1 MRINEKLR
9 RIYDEHYYSS
19 NIQYLRVS
27 IISLFFSVLR
37 KIPMIPDYYGKLMEV
52 SGVMLPFIRVHANY
66 LVNSH
71 SSSRISQENNIRNK
85 NECGKF
91 KTKGLL
97 TQFRTTEILLWLNK
111 NRPLYYCDLFN
122 TNAGQGHHL

>member
-37 KIPMIPDYYGKLMEV
+37 KIPVIPDYYGKLMEV
-52 SGVMLPFIRVHANY
+52 SGVMLPFYKSACK
-66 LVNSH
+66 LP
-71 SSSRISQENNIRNK
+71 
-85 NECGKF
+85 GKF
-91 KTKGLL
+91 P
-97 TQFRTTEILLWLNK
+97 F
-111 NRPLYYCDLFN
+111 LF
-122 TNAGQGHHL
+122 